1 MDRSLDV
8 LLGGQVHQLLAAR
21 RASAPAQRGHSEAE
35 LRDMRRVACVQA
47 AVAFAASRPD
57 MKLADVLTAA
67 ERLLTWVERP
77 DSTP

>member
-1 MDRSLDV
+1 
-8 LLGGQVHQLLAAR
+8 
-21 RASAPAQRGHSEAE
+21 
-35 LRDMRRVACVQA
+35 MRRVACVQA